1 MPKDQS
7 DYIIIEKEYWK
18 SPVRVFTG
26 VTWMTFG
33 FILGFLVGFWVLT

>member
-1 MPKDQS
+1 MPDNTN

-26 VTWMTFG
+26 LTWMTFG
-33 FILGFLVGFWVLT
+33 LVLGVSIGVFI